1 MRDAFGGAFMIQLLL
16 IFLTLYISF
25 MAIALSYSKAFR
37 VKNEIINYIEQYE
50 GYNDRSRELIED
62 YLYEAAYYVETRT
75 DADGYEAEFGNVVN
89 NPSQL
94 SPGATYCANRG
105 YCITEESQGNRGTY
119 YIVETY
125 MQIKFPFFNLDFTVP
140 IKGETRIITANK

>member
-1 MRDAFGGAFMIQLLL
+1 MRDAFGGALMIQLLL

-50 GYNDRSRELIED
+50 GYNDRSKELID
-62 YLYEAAYYVETRT
+62 AYLEKQRYYVEVKDTSEG
-75 DADGYEAEFGNVVN
+75 DFSNYVN
-89 NPSQL
+89 NPNQL

-105 YCITEESQGNRGTY
+105 YCITEQSQGNRGTY

-125 MQIKFPFFNLDFTVP
+125 LQIKFPFFNLDFTVP

>member
-16 IFLTLYISF
+16 IFLTIYISF

-50 GYNDRSRELIED
+50 GYNDRSKELID
-62 YLYEAAYYVETRT
+62 AYLEKQRYYVEVKDTSEGDFT
-75 DADGYEAEFGNVVN
+75 NYAEI
-89 NPSQL
+89 
-94 SPGATYCANRG
+94 SPGTPYCASRG
-105 YCITEESQGNRGTY
+105 YCITPQSQGNRGTY
-119 YIVETY
+119 YIIETY
-125 MQIKFPFFNLDFTVP
+125 LQIKFPFFNLDFTVP